1 MGTEKFLE
9 PFQEYFTFKVP
20 SGLWNPYLNPP
31 NLKTFQK
38 DVFLNI
44 IKEIPKSFLN
54 DIPLRMSSLPTGKRS
69 ILVKLYT
76 KFLKS
81 PHFPS
86 WFNKKRERAK
96 RKCDKIIR
104 QMIRKIKFERMV
116 EGKPVREG
124 IEMYQ
129 CIHRHMN
136 NNNQSAKPKVDLND
150 VLIRHRAVLRS
161 ALPSQIIE
169 ALDEQVE
176 KMRTEQIRKRK
187 EWQIKYQQHLK
198 QQRAVYNLDDDG
210 GGDEDEDEDN
220 TEIIEHQ
227 NDDVIES
234 PLSSQEKMSEIS
246 DPTSSLRSMGRSK
259 SESTDYS

>member
-1 MGTEKFLE
+1 MHVFVCQNDLEIEQVCILNNATLRKYFQHLTEKFLE

-31 NLKTFQK
+31 NLKNFEK
-38 DVFLNI
+38 ESFLNI

-54 DIPLRMSSLPTGKRS
+54 YIPLRTSSLPTGKRS
-69 ILVKLYT
+69 TLVKLYT

-96 RKCDKIIR
+96 RKCDKITR

-129 CIHRHMN
+129 CIHRLMN
-136 NNNQSAKPKVDLND
+136 NNNQSAKRLV
-150 VLIRHRAVLRS
+150 VSICTAHS
-161 ALPSQIIE
+161 AI
-169 ALDEQVE
+169 
-176 KMRTEQIRKRK
+176 T
-187 EWQIKYQQHLK
+187 
-198 QQRAVYNLDDDG
+198 
-210 GGDEDEDEDN
+210 
-220 TEIIEHQ
+220 
-227 NDDVIES
+227 
-234 PLSSQEKMSEIS
+234 
-246 DPTSSLRSMGRSK
+246 
-259 SESTDYS
+259 